1 MANSLEYV
9 QSITSDRTELDARY
23 ERINQTWAD
32 SEIPDFVLSTPDWQ
46 SGWEVL
52 LGWVSRHV
60 SGTDWPWPPQDRRP
74 LTNARWSNEVHIFSH
89 MINRGVGGHSAGH
102 VAIEEEGTRLILEWW
117 NERPGKWCA
126 RPLGRCDRQSLGSL
140 ASTFRNVETP
150 TNSM

>member
-89 MINRGVGGHSAGH
+89 MINR
-102 VAIEEEGTRLILEWW
+102 RR
-117 NERPGKWCA
+117 RPQR
-126 RPLGRCDRQSLGSL
+126 RPRCDRGRRH
-140 ASTFRNVETP
+140 ASDSRMVE
-150 TNSM
+150 

>member
-1 MANSLEYV
+1 MANSVEYV
-9 QSITSDRTELDARY
+9 QSITSNRTELDARY
-23 ERINQTWAD
+23 ERINQAWAG

-46 SGWEVL
+46 SGWKVL

-60 SGTDWPWPPQDRRP
+60 AGTDWPWPPQDRSP

-117 NERPGKWCA
+117 NERLGK
-126 RPLGRCDRQSLGSL
+126 
-140 ASTFRNVETP
+140 
-150 TNSM
+150 